1 MMKAIRRLLGILVM
15 IAGVLGLILSL
26 AGLVTI
32 WVFKPQITSS
42 LSSTIATLDNSITTS
57 KDVMDITG
65 EALGATVTSV
75 DALSTMLETTAL
87 TVQDTKPVFTQ
98 LNSVMGDTLPQT
110 MEDATTSLKAAQE
123 AAKVLEASMKSFEN
137 FQMLA
142 STNPLLAMMFVQPE
156 KPVIPEKPL
165 AESLGDLA
173 KNLVNL
179 PQTFND
185 MSTNLDK
192 ADNNLDAIQTNLST
206 MSESVSLISKSL
218 GEYKSMI
225 GESKSSMDN
234 LQTMLTSM
242 KNNLPTVLNI
252 TVTILTLFF
261 LWLLAVQVV
270 ILSQGL
276 ELFHGTATTMAA
288 AKVEMEDNK
297 VEVKKDSN
305 EPEN

>member
-1 MMKAIRRLLGILVM
+1 
-15 IAGVLGLILSL
+15 
-26 AGLVTI
+26 
-32 WVFKPQITSS
+32 
-42 LSSTIATLDNSITTS
+42 
-57 KDVMDITG
+57 
-65 EALGATVTSV
+65 
-75 DALSTMLETTAL
+75 
-87 TVQDTKPVFTQ
+87 
-98 LNSVMGDTLPQT
+98 
-110 MEDATTSLKAAQE
+110 
-123 AAKVLEASMKSFEN
+123 MKSFEN

-156 KPVIPEKPL
+156 KPAVPAKPL
-165 AESLGDLA
+165 ADSLGDLA
-173 KNLVNL
+173 KNLVDL

-192 ADNNLDAIQTNLST
+192 ADNNLDSIQTNLST
-206 MSESVSLISKSL
+206 MSESVSLISKSQ

-234 LQTMLTSM
+234 LQTLLTSA
-242 KNNLPTVLNI
+242 KNNLPAVINI

-288 AKVEMEDNK
+288 AKVEMEDSK
-297 VEVKKDSN
+297 VEVKKDST
-305 EPEN
+305 EREK

>member
-1 MMKAIRRLLGILVM
+1 MKSIRRLLGILVM

-42 LSSTIATLDNSITTS
+42 LSSTIGTLDSSITTS

-75 DALSTMLETTAL
+75 DALSTMLGTTAL

-110 MEDATTSLKAAQE
+110 MEDATSSLIAAQE

-142 STNPLLAMMFVQPE
+142 SSNPLLAMMFVQPE
-156 KPVIPEKPL
+156 KSVVPAKPL

-173 KNLVNL
+173 KNLVDL
-179 PQTFND
+179 PKTFND

-192 ADNNLDAIQTNLST
+192 ADNNLDLIQTNLST

-234 LQTMLTSM
+234 LQTLLTST

-252 TVTILTLFF
+252 AVTILTLFF

-288 AKVEMEDNK
+288 AKVETEELRD
-297 VEVKKDSN
+297 EVKK
-305 EPEN
+305 EN